1 MARLSLLP
9 RTCRDHLASGSLQL
23 VSSSSAPP
31 AARSPSSRRVRLTGG
46 QEPLV
51 GLLSGAP
58 DLDERQL
65 HGSTR
70 GSGGGGPAPRSSF
83 RARLRPEIRQQRP
96 PGCALGW
103 NVGCERRA
111 LLGRPRSG
119 CCPMRC
125 ASGSRPVAGTEQRLA
140 APRVALLNG
149 LGKAGRLRLLVRCW

>member
-9 RTCRDHLASGSLQL
+9 RTCRDHLASGSPQL

-31 AARSPSSRRVRLTGG
+31 AALSPSSRRVRLAGG

-111 LLGRPRSG
+111 
-119 CCPMRC
+119 
-125 ASGSRPVAGTEQRLA
+125 AGTPEIGLLPDAVRVWFPA
-140 APRVALLNG
+140 CGGDGATAGSTPRCSA
-149 LGKAGRLRLLVRCW
+149 